1 MLVDIPHVGP
11 GTPCG
16 EWFRRYWVV
25 VGTAQ
30 ELYDIPRAVKVLGE
44 DLGLVS
50 RSIRP
55 SWTTRRALPA
65 SRSFVG
71 VRRYRRWRVAL
82 PLSRLVVQRP
92 RSVLGD
98 ASGAEGQQVKHLSY
112 PVQELGG
119 LLFAYMGQDKDDPPP
134 LPNYAP
140 LVERTGQWQIEPVRH
155 AEYNWFNFFENSA
168 DPAHVCILR
177 YLSRTQRPKRFS
189 KHGRDQ
195 PTNNGASTNA
205 QCQGAVRLIN
215 SDADRTRKGSG

>member
-1 MLVDIPHVGP
+1 MWGRGRHVASGFAAIGLWSERP
-11 GTPCG
+11 RNSTT
-16 EWFRRYWVV
+16 FRERSKSSVKTWVLFRDQFGQ
-25 VGTAQ
+25 VG
-30 ELYDIPRAVKVLGE
+30 LLGE
-44 DLGLVS
+44 HC
-50 RSIRP
+50 
-55 SWTTRRALPA
+55 A

-82 PLSRLVVQRP
+82 PLPRLVVQRP

>member
-1 MLVDIPHVGP
+1 MAGCAALTTVGCS
-11 GTPCG
+11 TSAVSAWRCQRS
-16 EWFRRYWVV
+16 RR
-25 VGTAQ
+25 TAS
-30 ELYDIPRAVKVLGE
+30 ETSV
-44 DLGLVS
+44 
-50 RSIRP
+50 
-55 SWTTRRALPA
+55 
-65 SRSFVG
+65 
-71 VRRYRRWRVAL
+71 
-82 PLSRLVVQRP
+82 LSRA
-92 RSVLGD
+92 GT
-98 ASGAEGQQVKHLSY
+98 
-112 PVQELGG
+112 GG

-140 LVERTGQWQIEPVRH
+140 LVERTGQWQIVPVRH

-177 YLSRTQRPKRFS
+177 YLGRTQRPKRFS